1 VSGPTPPA
9 PPVTHAASPS
19 VFGMAQSF
27 FSSFVPVLIIGLPAL
42 LILFLVLHVLS
53 RRRAKGGRTWVI
65 VVHPN
70 GTASRI
76 AVGDVVGPMMLRL
89 GNASQVVFIPNKD
102 HALRLED
109 GSSLYFAIGIPIAS
123 TPGAKMMVAASF
135 DPLLAVDADLAY
147 RAFAAKASSIE
158 VKAALADVVE
168 RLWRERGAKVDAE
181 FHEPITDT
189 KLTVTIDVRRLASA
203 LLEAASGAV
212 NDLSESSL
220 LMFNTGTTLTKLTQA
235 LARFKQVTSSQWF
248 QIGLLIIMAIVIL
261 AIILSAI
268 HI

>member
-1 VSGPTPPA
+1 MSGPTPPA
-9 PPVTHAASPS
+9 TPVTASSS
-19 VFGMAQSF
+19 VFGMAHSF
-27 FSSFVPVLIIGLPAL
+27 FSSFIPVLVFGLPTL
-42 LILFLVLHVLS
+42 LILVLVLNALS
-53 RRRAKGGRTWVI
+53 KRRAKGGKTWVI

-89 GNASQVVFIPNKD
+89 GNMSQIVFIPNKD

-147 RAFAAKASSIE
+147 RAFAAKASSVE

-235 LARFKQVTSSQWF
+235 LARLKQVSGSQWF
-248 QIGLLIIMAIVIL
+248 QIMLIILVAFIIIAVLIGGHIL
-261 AIILSAI
+261 
-268 HI
+268 

>member
-1 VSGPTPPA
+1 MSGPTPPA
-9 PPVTHAASPS
+9 SPVTATHVASPFTATQQF
-19 VFGMAQSF
+19 FG
-27 FSSFVPVLIIGLPAL
+27 SFVPVLIFGLPSL
-42 LILFLVLHVLS
+42 LILFLVLQALS
-53 RRRAKGGRTWVI
+53 KRRARGGKTWVI

-109 GSSLYFAIGIPIAS
+109 GSTLYFAVGVPIAS

-135 DPLLAVDADLAY
+135 DPLLAIDADLAY
-147 RAFAAKASSIE
+147 RAFAAKASTVE

-189 KLTVTIDVRRLASA
+189 RLAVTIDVRRLASA

-212 NDLSESSL
+212 NDLAEASL

-235 LARFKQVTSSQWF
+235 LTRLQQVAGARWF
-248 QIGLLIIMAIVIL
+248 QVGLLILI
-261 AIILSAI
+261 AIIIIAILLSSL
-268 HI
+268 HL

>member
-1 VSGPTPPA
+1 MSGPTPPA
-9 PPVTHAASPS
+9 PPVTHVASP
-19 VFGMAQSF
+19 FGATASF
-27 FSSFVPVLIIGLPAL
+27 FSSFVPVLVFGLPAL
-42 LILFLVLHVLS
+42 LILFLVLQALS
-53 RRRAKGGRTWVI
+53 KRRARGGKTWVI

-147 RAFAAKASSIE
+147 RAFAAKASTVE

-235 LARFKQVTSSQWF
+235 LTRLQQVAGAKWF
-248 QIGLLIIMAIVIL
+248 QVGIIIIIAM
-261 AIILSAI
+261 IILFALI
-268 HI
+268 GGHIL

>member
-1 VSGPTPPA
+1 MSGPTPPA
-9 PPVTHAASPS
+9 PPVTHVASP
-19 VFGMAQSF
+19 FGATASF
-27 FSSFVPVLIIGLPAL
+27 FGSFIPVLIIGLPSL
-42 LILFLVLHVLS
+42 LILFLVLQALS
-53 RRRAKGGRTWVI
+53 KRRAKGGKTWVI

-135 DPLLAVDADLAY
+135 DPLLAADADLAY
-147 RAFAAKASSIE
+147 RAFAAKASSVE

-189 KLTVTIDVRRLASA
+189 RLTVTIDVRRLASA

-235 LARFKQVTSSQWF
+235 LTRLKQVTGSQWF
-248 QIGLLIIMAIVIL
+248 QIMI
-261 AIILSAI
+261 IILVAFIIIAVLISG
-268 HI
+268 HVL

>member
-9 PPVTHAASPS
+9 TPVTHVASP
-19 VFGMAQSF
+19 FGATTSF
-27 FSSFVPVLIIGLPAL
+27 FSSFVPVLVFGLPAL
-42 LILFLVLHVLS
+42 LILFLVLRALS
-53 RRRAKGGRTWVI
+53 KRRAKGGKTWVI
-65 VVHPN
+65 V
-70 GTASRI
+70 
-76 AVGDVVGPMMLRL
+76 
-89 GNASQVVFIPNKD
+89 SQVVFIPNKD

-147 RAFAAKASSIE
+147 RAFAAKASSVE

-189 KLTVTIDVRRLASA
+189 RLTVTIDVRRLASA

-235 LARFKQVTSSQWF
+235 LTRLQQVAGAKWF
-248 QIGLLIIMAIVIL
+248 QVGLIIII
-261 AIILSAI
+261 AIIIIAILLSSL
-268 HI
+268 HL

>member
-1 VSGPTPPA
+1 VSAPTPPA
-9 PPVTHAASPS
+9 PPVTHMASSS

-27 FSSFVPVLIIGLPAL
+27 FSSFGLGLLFGLPAIL
-42 LILFLVLHVLS
+42 LVFLLFKVLTKA
-53 RRRAKGGRTWVI
+53 RTKGGKTWVI

-147 RAFAAKASSIE
+147 RAFSAKASSIE

-235 LARFKQVTSSQWF
+235 LHKLQLAAGSKWF
-248 QIGLLIIMAIVIL
+248 QIGLIIIMAIIIL
-261 AIILSAI
+261 FILLSAI